1 VRSEK
6 IKESAAVPASPK
18 TSYGFSARINK
29 PTGNTGVTD
38 SSIIDEQSHVQ
49 PSKKIDTS
57 TTASFVPSEKIKE
70 SAAVPPSPK
79 TSYGFSA
86 RINRPTGNT
95 GVTDSSIIDEQSHV
109 QPSEESG
116 ASAIAPLEQPKMTNE
131 KQEAGNT
138 PATDSSIIFEQ
149 SHVQPIKDSE
159 VSAVAP
165 FLRSEKINERAA
177 APSIPKTSY
186 GFSSRVVTRPPTV
199 SSIALPE
206 ATTEIQSEAEV
217 ADPSDSVEGSAI
229 VDATVIETEGE
240 AQMSLATI
248 SSSKDQQEG
257 PIVIRDINNLKTV
270 ISVEITAVRKRLS
283 QLNTLYDSFTAS
295 LLSKNVLIH
304 SPSKTLD
311 QMKDVRTKITEQV
324 IVLSLLS
331 LSLLTLLSIS
341 RTLPL

>member
-6 IKESAAVPASPK
+6 IME
-18 TSYGFSARINK
+18 R
-29 PTGNTGVTD
+29 
-38 SSIIDEQSHVQ
+38 
-49 PSKKIDTS
+49 
-57 TTASFVPSEKIKE
+57 
-70 SAAVPPSPK
+70 
-79 TSYGFSA
+79 
-86 RINRPTGNT
+86 
-95 GVTDSSIIDEQSHV
+95 
-109 QPSEESG
+109 
-116 ASAIAPLEQPKMTNE
+116 
-131 KQEAGNT
+131 EAT
-138 PATDSSIIFEQ
+138 
-149 SHVQPIKDSE
+149 
-159 VSAVAP
+159 
-165 FLRSEKINERAA
+165 
-177 APSIPKTSY
+177 PSIPKKSY

-199 SSIALPE
+199 ASIAPPE
-206 ATTEIQSEAEV
+206 ATAEVQGEAEE
-217 ADPSDSVEGSAI
+217 ADPRVEESAI
-229 VDATVIETEGE
+229 IDATVIETEDK
-240 AQMSLATI
+240 AQTSLATI

>member
-1 VRSEK
+1 MNKPTGNRGVTDSSIIDEQSHLQPRKEIEASVLAPLTNEKQEAGYTPATDSSIIDEQSHVQPTEDIDISSTAPFVRSEK
-6 IKESAAVPASPK
+6 IKESASLPPSSK
-18 TSYGFSARINK
+18 TSYGFSARILR
-29 PTGNTGVTD
+29 PTGDRGVTD

-49 PSKKIDTS
+49 
-57 TTASFVPSEKIKE
+57 
-70 SAAVPPSPK
+70 
-79 TSYGFSA
+79 
-86 RINRPTGNT
+86 
-95 GVTDSSIIDEQSHV
+95 SIE
-109 QPSEESG
+109 
-116 ASAIAPLEQPKMTNE
+116 
-131 KQEAGNT
+131 
-138 PATDSSIIFEQ
+138 
-149 SHVQPIKDSE
+149 DSE
-159 VSAVAP
+159 VSALAP
-165 FLRSEKINERAA
+165 VVRSEKIMEREAT
-177 APSIPKTSY
+177 PSIPKKSY

-199 SSIALPE
+199 ASIALPE
-206 ATTEIQSEAEV
+206 ATVEVQGEAEE
-217 ADPSDSVEGSAI
+217 ADPRVEESAI
-229 VDATVIETEGE
+229 IDATVIETEDK
-240 AQMSLATI
+240 AQTSLATI